1 MFDFVQFEEN
11 ATKHRTVNNQHAKT
25 LHTVNNNYKKQT
37 KQTNRRTENPLIHA
51 VCFSQCII
59 KSLLRHCL

>member
-37 KQTNRRTENPLIHA
+37 KQTNRRTKNPLTHA
-51 VCFSQCII
+51 VCFSQCIF